1 MSESAGEFEKIR
13 RFFAPLARGNA
24 AALEMRDDAALLD
37 IPTGCQL
44 VVSADMLAEG
54 IHFRGEDSLSD
65 VARKALRANLSD
77 MAAKGAA
84 PLGYFLSLCWPRHL
98 PEARMQE
105 FAEGLAK
112 DGEAFDISLLGGDLI
127 AAETLTIAVTIMGSV
142 AKGSMLLR
150 KSAQPGDDFYVSGTL
165 GDSALGLEL
174 LHKAFAAK
182 VGTGFA
188 SANATLK
195 TRLPQEQQDYLRRRY
210 LLPEPRLALG
220 RALADI
226 GCINASI
233 DISDGL
239 LADLG
244 HICEASGVGARIQE
258 ASLPLSPAARA
269 LLEEDDS
276 LRQYILGGG
285 DDYELLFSAKPERRD
300 AMKALGHE
308 HCVTVTRIGVA
319 TRSEGILLVDSDGK
333 ERAATGAGGYRHF

>member
-105 FAEGLAK
+105 FAEGLAR

-127 AAETLTIAVTIMGSV
+127 AAQTLTIAVTIMGSV

-150 KSAQPGDDFYVSGTL
+150 RNAQVGDEFYVSGTL

-174 LHKAFAAK
+174 LQ
-182 VGTGFA
+182 GR
-188 SANATLK
+188 K
-195 TRLPQEQQDYLRRRY
+195 TRLSQEQQDYLRQRY

-258 ASLPLSPAARA
+258 ANLPLSPAARA
-269 LLEEDDS
+269 LLEGDDS

-285 DDYELLFSAKPERRD
+285 DDYELLFSAAPKHRASLE
-300 AMKALGHE
+300 ALGRAHDIAL
-308 HCVTVTRIGVA
+308 TRIGAA
-319 TRSEGILLVDSDGK
+319 TLSEGILLVDSDGK
-333 ERAATGAGGYRHF
+333 ERAATVAGGYRHF